1 MKNLKKTHLLLIAA
15 AVLILLGCIGV
26 TAYLLFSNYQN
37 VRLFK
42 LAQSNFERGDP
53 ESLDAAEAQLLEL
66 IRNDDDNEEAYV
78 MLGEIAARRQVYP
91 EQVYYCYMACRLN
104 PLSAENK
111 DKYIRSLLF
120 ARYFERLENF
130 LAQQS
135 NISDEYKLYLAYA
148 AGRNGNVSKYQ
159 LPQKSDDPLYQL
171 VELLFKDQQSDPE
184 RKLEILAGISSDD
197 PFVKQEILAAKA
209 ELYLS
214 LHDFDNVENVL
225 KEAYELNSFAFA
237 PVLGRFYANFRTFG
251 QALTVLES
259 HLAVYRDPLIA
270 MQTAEIYCLLGKTDK
285 IAGLRSGYQSDS
297 GDTGMLC
304 IYYFDALTALAE
316 NDMTALKELSVP
328 LRGKIDTPLSAYMF
342 FCVDMQKDD
351 LSAINA
357 AYTKVLAHR
366 NYLDLQD
373 RADGMIRQLLAD
385 SLSGNNNN
393 EELLFT
399 LAKTLYDRK
408 PDAFTAKYL
417 LLIMRR
423 RNSVNLVLLQ
433 DALRRFGNDPGI
445 IKFAIEYYL
454 ANDLSAAGNLIASYR
469 EQFPEKV
476 SDMLRYEIIHA
487 AKSRDFDWV
496 SELFRSNFSAEL
508 LPEYWHFASSTMR
521 VEDLQFLSRDQV
533 YGPFCRALLLLKEGN
548 KAAACDI
555 LADADAGNDPALL
568 FFAAKTLGENGREQA
583 ALDKY
588 SRFTPESPYY
598 TVALLNMA
606 EIFAGS
612 GNNVRALELARAA
625 YLRQPDSPEVQFCYA
640 DKLYKN
646 GKFSE
651 IPDVLR
657 LSDSSPYL
665 QEVKT
670 LWIAGMQAK
679 IKQCDIRS
687 QREVLRELCR
697 RLLVVA
703 PDDRV
708 ALEYLE
714 QLDKTPH

>member
-1 MKNLKKTHLLLIAA
+1 
-15 AVLILLGCIGV
+15 
-26 TAYLLFSNYQN
+26 
-37 VRLFK
+37 
-42 LAQSNFERGDP
+42 
-53 ESLDAAEAQLLEL
+53 
-66 IRNDDDNEEAYV
+66 
-78 MLGEIAARRQVYP
+78 
-91 EQVYYCYMACRLN
+91 
-104 PLSAENK
+104 
-111 DKYIRSLLF
+111 
-120 ARYFERLENF
+120 
-130 LAQQS
+130 
-135 NISDEYKLYLAYA
+135 
-148 AGRNGNVSKYQ
+148 
-159 LPQKSDDPLYQL
+159 
-171 VELLFKDQQSDPE
+171 
-184 RKLEILAGISSDD
+184 
-197 PFVKQEILAAKA
+197 
-209 ELYLS
+209 
-214 LHDFDNVENVL
+214 
-225 KEAYELNSFAFA
+225 
-237 PVLGRFYANFRTFG
+237 
-251 QALTVLES
+251 
-259 HLAVYRDPLIA
+259 
-270 MQTAEIYCLLGKTDK
+270 
-285 IAGLRSGYQSDS
+285 
-297 GDTGMLC
+297 MLC

-316 NDMTALKELSVP
+316 NDMAALKELTVP

-373 RADGMIRQLLAD
+373 RADGMIRQLLAN

-487 AKSRDFDWV
+487 AKSRDFDRV

-521 VEDLQFLSRDQV
+521 VADLQFLSRDQV

-548 KAAACDI
+548 NAAACDI

-606 EIFAGS
+606 EIFAGL
-612 GNNVRALELARAA
+612 GNNVRALELSRAA

-640 DKLYKN
+640 DKLYRN